1 MAGCGEVATDGTG
14 NGFATDEKLAND
26 MLGLPE
32 EELDDVVARV
42 LNEGS

>member
-1 MAGCGEVATDGTG
+1 MTLPRMR
-14 NGFATDEKLAND
+14 KLAND

-32 EELDDVVARV
+32 EELDDVVARM